1 MSDLVQ
7 NRQLIISVL
16 RLIPT
21 HRPSDWTREKRCR
34 ILAGWY
40 DDEQHKRVFVPE
52 QVGEIVSWSY
62 WAWEGDEP
70 LAIKMSVRVRLQ
82 HSALGT

>member
-7 NRQLIISVL
+7 DCQLIITVL

-21 HRPSDWTREKRCR
+21 HRRSGWTRHKYCR
-34 ILAGWY
+34 IRAGWY
-40 DDEQHKRVFVPE
+40 DDEQDKRVFVPV
-52 QVGEIVSWSY
+52 QVGEILRWSY
-62 WAWEGDEP
+62 CDWEGNKP

-82 HSALGT
+82 HPALGT